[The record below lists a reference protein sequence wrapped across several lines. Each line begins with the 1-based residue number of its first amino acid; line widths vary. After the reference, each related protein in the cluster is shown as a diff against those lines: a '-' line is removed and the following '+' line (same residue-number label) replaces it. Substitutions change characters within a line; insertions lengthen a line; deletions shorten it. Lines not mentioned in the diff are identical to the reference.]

1 MVCFIYNTVV
11 HRHTFVKVYSNFS
24 PKLRPSARTKSILVE
39 NNAIFEVFRKALTD
53 RLLYGL
59 LFVNGRFTK
68 YKFAKG
74 IVSLRQRLCFVV

>member
-24 PKLRPSARTKSILVE
+24 PKIRASARTKSILVE
-39 NNAIFEVFRKALTD
+39 NNAIFDVFRKTLTD
-53 RLLYGL
+53 NWLREYLP
-59 LFVNGRFTK
+59 VIGRFTK

>member
-11 HRHTFVKVYSNFS
+11 HHHTFVKVYSNFT

-53 RLLYGL
+53 
-59 LFVNGRFTK
+59 NW
-68 YKFAKG
+68 
-74 IVSLRQRLCFVV
+74 LREY

>member
-1 MVCFIYNTVV
+1 MVCFIYNTVG

-39 NNAIFEVFRKALTD
+39 NNAIFEVFRKALID

-59 LFVNGRFTK
+59 LFVNGQFTK

>member
-39 NNAIFEVFRKALTD
+39 NNAIFEVFRKALID
-53 RLLYGL
+53 RWLHKYQS
-59 LFVNGRFTK
+59 VIGRFTK